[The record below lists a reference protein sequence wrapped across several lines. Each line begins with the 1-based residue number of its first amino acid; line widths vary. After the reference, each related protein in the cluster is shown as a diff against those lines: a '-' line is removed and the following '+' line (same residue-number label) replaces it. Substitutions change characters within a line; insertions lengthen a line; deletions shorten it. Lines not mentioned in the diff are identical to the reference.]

1 MRHRLAI
8 SLVSLLLPA
17 SIALGQQSYVGQ
29 YDVYAGYMYL
39 HSSLINL
46 GETGYHT
53 QIGTNPAKW
62 YSVGYDYQLRQ
73 RRYRPGPDH
82 DEGLPATGDK
92 RATGAVNRGWN
103 DPRQLPVEGAGA
115 FEIGNL
121 CHGSA
126 AQFPALPGSD
136 HLCPAGPRRT
146 YMSPPYRIPAIQS
159 APCSP
164 RSWRPAG
171 TQTDWTYFYGFGGG
185 VDFNVTKNFAL
196 RVQADFV
203 RDQLVQRSFEL
214 RAIPCVYR
222 SAPLSTLGRTSLRGE
237 LVLLA

>member
-62 YSVGYDYQLRQ
+62 YSVGFDFSS
-73 RRYRPGPDH
+73 GSGDI
-82 DEGLPATGDK
+82 GLVPTMLKGSL
-92 RATGAVNRGWN
+92 
-103 DPRQLPVEGAGA
+103 QQ
-115 FEIGNL
+115 EIGAQLAPLIAAGMIPANWPDL
-121 CHGSA
+121 GAIHESTVPHPGDPIGSLLA
-126 AQFPALPGSD
+126 AQL
-136 HLCPAGPRRT
+136 
-146 YMSPPYRIPAIQS
+146 
-159 APCSP
+159 APS
-164 RSWRPAG
+164 G
-171 TQTDWTYFYGFGGG
+171 NKTDWTYFYGFGGG

-203 RDQLVQRSFEL
+203 RDHLYSDLLNSRNSVR
-214 RAIPCVYR
+214 
-222 SAPLSTLGRTSLRGE
+222 LSVGPAFHFGKNVVAR
-237 LVLLA
+237 